1 MSEVGARRCV
11 VTGRVQ
17 GVGFR
22 WWAKQAA
29 DELGVAG
36 WVQNGAG
43 GEVEL
48 MVQGQDVAVEAYLK
62 RLADGPPMAAVDDV
76 AVSDAEVEAELD
88 GFEISG

>member
-1 MSEVGARRCV
+1 VSARRCV
-11 VTGRVQ
+11 VVGRVQ

-36 WVQNGAG
+36 WVRNGAG

-48 MVQGQDVAVEAYLK
+48 MVQGRDDVVESYLE

-76 AVSDAEVEAELD
+76 AVSDAEVEGELG
-88 GFEISG
+88 GFQILG